1 LISKFAAYIVNM
13 WPAYLHYYDVTKQNV
28 YSFSVIREAF
38 EKVSYTSA
46 IEFDFPQG
54 GCQQRAQIMSLILSK
69 KFKIQHSKIWLF
81 APAALYEN
89 NAITLFIEDKNG
101 LSPNNIVNWNY
112 HLALAVRVQRENG
125 EMDTLI
131 IDPSIYRNKPVTI
144 SEWFAA
150 MGNSGTGQYS
160 FLTPEYYFFNCKYN
174 FNKELTTV
182 FDGTFFEFMNP
193 VKDNL
198 LMEKGL
204 AVNDMAMT
212 IYHKYIQPLML
223 SGKEQDNLWL
233 NDLKDIFGNSTALDL
248 LFSQNMSGYTEN
260 TSHRYIITNYSDIM
274 KEAKMIFSD
283 RLIFWTLFTN
293 TLL

>member
-1 LISKFAAYIVNM
+1 M
-13 WPAYLHYYDVTKQNV
+13 GPAYLPYYDVTKQIF
-28 YSFSVIREAF
+28 YSISAIKEAF
-38 EKVSYTSA
+38 DYISYSSA

-69 KFKIQHSKIWLF
+69 KFNIQHSKIWLF

-89 NAITLFIEDKNG
+89 NAVTLFVEDKNK
-101 LSPNNIVNWNY
+101 LSPDNTVNWNY
-112 HLALAVRVQRENG
+112 HLANAVRVQKESG
-125 EMDTLI
+125 EIDTLI
-131 IDPSIYRNKPVTI
+131 IDPSINRNKPLTI
-144 SEWFAA
+144 NEWFAA
-150 MGNSGTGQYS
+150 MGNSNTGQYS
-160 FLTPEYYFFNCKYN
+160 YLTPEYYFFNCKYN
-174 FNKELTTV
+174 INNEITTV

-212 IYHKYIQPLML
+212 IYHKYIEPLMQ
-223 SGKEQDNLWL
+223 SVKEEDKKRL

-248 LFSQNMSGYTEN
+248 LFSQNMSGYTDN
-260 TSHRYIITNYSDIM
+260 TTHRYVITHYSEIM

-283 RLIFWTLFTN
+283 RLIFWTIFSN

>member
-1 LISKFAAYIVNM
+1 M
-13 WPAYLHYYDVTKQNV
+13 WPVYLPYYDVTKQKV

-38 EKVSYTSA
+38 EYISYSSA

-69 KFKIQHSKIWLF
+69 LFKIQHSKIWLF

-89 NAITLFIEDKNG
+89 NAVTLFVEDKNG
-101 LSPNNIVNWNY
+101 LSPNNVVNWNF
-112 HLALAVRVQRENG
+112 HLAPAVRAQNENG
-125 EMDTLI
+125 EIDTYI
-131 IDPSIYRNKPVTI
+131 IDPSICRNKPLTI
-144 SEWFAA
+144 NDWFSS
-150 MGNSGTGQYS
+150 MGNSETCQYS

-174 FNKELTTV
+174 FNNELTTV

-212 IYHKYIQPLML
+212 IYQKYIKPLL
-223 SGKEQDNLWL
+223 HVSKEEDNRKL
-233 NDLKDIFGNSTALDL
+233 NDLKDVFGNSTALDL

-283 RLIFWTLFTN
+283 RLIFWTLFVN